1 MKTSSNQTRIKVT
14 IEIGL
19 GQAAIAYL
27 PADTTH
33 LSRNNIETIEDT
45 IASAR
50 RRPEPIPEGLRTPWH
65 ELPNYTL
72 KEDESE

>member
-1 MKTSSNQTRIKVT
+1 MKTDFNQTRIKVT
-14 IEIGL
+14 IDL
-19 GQAAIAYL
+19 GDGRSAIAFL

-50 RRPEPIPEGLRTPWH
+50 RGPQPIPEGLRTPWH
-65 ELPNYTL
+65 ELPDYTP
-72 KEDESE
+72 KEEESE